1 MKTPAR
7 PHAGSAR
14 SRQSRSQAHVADS
27 PRLLAASTTAKG
39 KGKPRGD
46 ALLGEGLQ
54 ALVGVNHHTP
64 VPASCLEVFMIRSSR
79 LGHRPQRLCAHDHQ
93 HLRDRT
99 PEWFGLH
106 VRMLD
111 RAGEVAVRARAGEDV
126 VRARVPGRCRR
137 DDGRPLTPLT
147 NLRKVPKMMMDH
159 CASERHLL
167 CPLGDEVDLDKHSE
181 SYSSS
186 RIGTSTA
193 AIPV

>member
-1 MKTPAR
+1 M
-7 PHAGSAR
+7 
-14 SRQSRSQAHVADS
+14 
-27 PRLLAASTTAKG
+27 
-39 KGKPRGD
+39 
-46 ALLGEGLQ
+46 
-54 ALVGVNHHTP
+54 
-64 VPASCLEVFMIRSSR
+64 
-79 LGHRPQRLCAHDHQ
+79 
-93 HLRDRT
+93 
-99 PEWFGLH
+99 H